1 MPPTRLLDLTRLL
14 SRLGKGQPTGVD
26 RVEAA
31 YLSHLLTLP
40 SPVFALIRSKLG
52 YLLLD
57 QGGMVVFQKLIA
69 GQLPLPHA
77 DFLSRVTRR
86 NDPMLA
92 RAETALR
99 RVAIARGTRLR
110 AMVQS
115 HLPHGFSYLNTGHAN
130 LGSANLTAIKAAGG
144 KIVVLIHD
152 TIPLDYPE
160 FTRRETIAR
169 FDKKLATTASH
180 ADLVIH
186 SASTTRAQTETHFQR
201 HGRVPAGVVA
211 PLGINR
217 LHPGNISPREKSY
230 FVALGTI
237 EPRKNHALLLD
248 LWQNLHDTLPEDE
261 IPHLLI
267 LGRRGWAS
275 AQLLHRLDTLPFR
288 NRTVFEL
295 PNLPDDQVA
304 GLMAHSCALLFPSF
318 VEGYGLPPLEAASLG
333 VTVVVP
339 PLPVYKETLGDYPV
353 YAAVEDSYSWLETV
367 IRLKDEAK
375 VQDQARQGQNDGEK
389 PVVKIPQWQEHFNT
403 VLSIA

>member
-1 MPPTRLLDLTRLL
+1 MPPARLLDLTRLL

-57 QGGMVVFQKLIA
+57 QSGMATFQKLIT
-69 GQLPLPHA
+69 GQAPLPRA
-77 DFLSRVTRR
+77 DFLSRVTRH

-99 RVAIARGTRLR
+99 RVAVARGTRLR
-110 AMVQS
+110 AMLQS

-130 LGSANLTAIKAAGG
+130 LGAANLTAIKAAGG

-152 TIPLDYPE
+152 TIPLDHPE

-169 FDKKLATTASH
+169 FDQKLAATAAH

-186 SASTTRAQTETHFQR
+186 SANITRAQTESHFLR
-201 HGRVPAGVVA
+201 HGRVPAGLVA
-211 PLGINR
+211 PLGIGR
-217 LHPGNISPREKSY
+217 LHPGHVSPREKPY
-230 FVALGTI
+230 FVTLGTI
-237 EPRKNHALLLD
+237 EPRKNHAFLLN
-248 LWQNLHDTLPEDE
+248 LWQRMHDTLPEDE

-275 AQLLHRLDTLPFR
+275 AELLHRLDTLPFR

-304 GLMAHSCALLFPSF
+304 GLLVQSRALLFPSF

-333 VTVVVP
+333 VAVVVP
-339 PLPVYKETLGDYPV
+339 PLPVYQETLGDYPV
-353 YAAVEDSYSWLETV
+353 YAALEDSYSWLETI
-367 IRLKDEAK
+367 IRLKDGAK
-375 VQDQARQGQNDGEK
+375 VQDRAKQGQEGCENHA
-389 PVVKIPQWQEHFNT
+389 VKIPQWQVHFNT
-403 VLSIA
+403 VLSNA

>member
-1 MPPTRLLDLTRLL
+1 MPPARLLDLTRLL

-57 QGGMVVFQKLIA
+57 QGGMVAFQKLIT
-69 GQLPLPHA
+69 GQAPLPHA

-99 RVAIARGTRLR
+99 GVAIARGARLR
-110 AMVQS
+110 AMLQS
-115 HLPHGFSYLNTGHAN
+115 HLPNGFSYLNTGHAN
-130 LGSANLTAIKAAGG
+130 LGTANLTAIKAAGG

-169 FDKKLATTASH
+169 FDQKLAATATH

-186 SASTTRAQTETHFQR
+186 SASTTRAQTESHFQR
-201 HGRVPAGVVA
+201 HGRVPAGLVA
-211 PLGINR
+211 PLGISV
-217 LHPGNISPREKSY
+217 LHPGHISPREKPY
-230 FVALGTI
+230 FITLGTI
-237 EPRKNHALLLD
+237 EPRKNHAFLLD
-248 LWQNLHDTLPEDE
+248 LWQKLHDTLPEDE
-261 IPHLLI
+261 VPHLLI

-275 AQLLHRLDTLPFR
+275 PELLHRLDTLPFR

-304 GLMAHSCALLFPSF
+304 GFLVQSRALLFPSF

-333 VTVVVP
+333 VAVVVP
-339 PLPVYKETLGDYPV
+339 PLPVYQETLGDYPV
-353 YAAVEDSYSWLETV
+353 YAALEDSYSWLETI
-367 IRLKDEAK
+367 IRLKDGVK
-375 VQDQARQGQNDGEK
+375 VQDRAAHGQKDSEK
-389 PVVKIPQWQEHFNT
+389 PVVRIPQWQEHFHT